1 MPSKKKHTKKSV
13 SKHTKHTAKA
23 SDNSSP
29 MNTSHSVEYC
39 GVCRD
44 KVKVSNITFVDLKVK
59 NGTIRKRM
67 AYMCVNHGH
76 KWGKFVSSK
85 SKTVGNSNNKKIVHT
100 GGANKQPQLQNNP
113 TYEHPHVLKQIQP
126 LYKVLPTDVSKLP
139 EPTFSGPR
147 PPKTSPPLP
156 LPSQLTQAQT
166 YVPLSNFNISS
177 QPLYNVLPTDVSKL
191 PEPTFRE
198 QPPPPRPS
206 KTSRP
211 PFSGPQPPP
220 LPLEIDNNLPSTFR
234 VNPNLTR
241 GSGEPTH
248 QSLANARAGKT

>member
-67 AYMCVNHGH
+67 AYMCVNHDH

-139 EPTFSGPR
+139 EPTFSGPQPPPR
-147 PPKTSPPLP
+147 PPKTSP
-156 LPSQLTQAQT
+156 
-166 YVPLSNFNISS
+166 
-177 QPLYNVLPTDVSKL
+177 
-191 PEPTFRE
+191 
-198 QPPPPRPS
+198 
-206 KTSRP
+206 P
-211 PFSGPQPPP
+211 PFSGPQPPQ
-220 LPLEIDNNLPSTFR
+220 LPPEIDNSNNNPPENDSNKKNPPPSKFLIT
-234 VNPNLTR
+234 NSNLTR
-241 GSGEPTH
+241 GSREPTH

>member
-44 KVKVSNITFVDLKVK
+44 KVKVSNITFVDLKIK

-67 AYMCVNHGH
+67 AYMCVNHDH

-85 SKTVGNSNNKKIVHT
+85 RKTVGNRNNKKIVHT

-126 LYKVLPTDVSKLP
+126 LYNVLHTDVSKLP
-139 EPTFSGPR
+139 EPTFSGPQPPPR
-147 PPKTSPPLP
+147 PPKTSPP
-156 LPSQLTQAQT
+156 
-166 YVPLSNFNISS
+166 
-177 QPLYNVLPTDVSKL
+177 
-191 PEPTFRE
+191 
-198 QPPPPRPS
+198 PPRPP
-206 KTSRP
+206 KTSPP

-220 LPLEIDNNLPSTFR
+220 LPPEIDNSNTINPPANDSNSNTINLPPSIFR
-234 VNPNLTR
+234 VNPNPAH
-241 GSGEPTH
+241 GSGDPTH
-248 QSLANARAGKT
+248 QSLENARAGKT